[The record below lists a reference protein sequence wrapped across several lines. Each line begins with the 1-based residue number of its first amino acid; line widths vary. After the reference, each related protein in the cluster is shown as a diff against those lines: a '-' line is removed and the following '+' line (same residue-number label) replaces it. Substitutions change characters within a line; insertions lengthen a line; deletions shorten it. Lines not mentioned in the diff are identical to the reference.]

1 MTEQARRAWDTRR
14 QAVGRLPASE
24 FWRVAAFRLQV
35 VFIALA
41 ALAAGLAA
49 CGEGAQTASGI
60 LAVVR
65 VEEQLPDGST
75 APVSGARVAF
85 EIYGSRAQDSIRP
98 PLYHE
103 FEDTTDANGLA
114 VVFTDPLDKAPTDIG
129 LLLVD
134 VVHPDGRSVFKR
146 AQVEAKFDFAE
157 WSESAWS
164 ETIGREA
171 LIDSLC
177 ATAIDFPDCEPA
189 LQQSELTTWG
199 LGLAIRLKPSS

>member
-1 MTEQARRAWDTRR
+1 MTERLRDALR
-14 QAVGRLPASE
+14 QAVGRLPGSE
-24 FWRVAAFRLQV
+24 FRRVAAFRAWRLQA
-35 VFIALA
+35 VFVALV

-49 CGEGAQTASGI
+49 CGQGAQTASGI

-75 APVSGARVAF
+75 VPVSGARVMF
-85 EIYGSRAQDSIRP
+85 EIYGSRAQDSIRR

-103 FEDTTDANGLA
+103 FEDTTDDNGLS

-134 VVHPDGRSVFKR
+134 VVHPDGRSGFKR
-146 AQVEAKFDFAE
+146 AQVEAKFDFAD

-164 ETIGREA
+164 ESIEREA
-171 LIDSLC
+171 LIDSIC

-189 LQQSELTTWG
+189 LEGRGLITWG
-199 LGLAIRLKPSS
+199 LGLAILLKPSS